1 MFSFFIIRRLESST
15 AYSFIFWKLLLLIS
29 LLKMF
34 KPNRQDLNFW
44 DKIRITHFKMDLDP
58 VLNQFANK
66 VALPVVGLQNVILL
80 DEILNLNDNVGIL
93 VIREVILQIFKVKI
107 HVNWPLVEINR
118 DERDLFFCGSKY

>member
-1 MFSFFIIRRLESST
+1 
-15 AYSFIFWKLLLLIS
+15 
-29 LLKMF
+29 
-34 KPNRQDLNFW
+34 
-44 DKIRITHFKMDLDP
+44 MDLDP